1 MGGGGGTQSS
11 TGTTQPMF
19 PPQLNPALTAF
30 GTMATDIF
38 QQFGPELMGFMRD
51 QTPQQISG
59 PTGLEDAAYQTQYGL
74 LGSQGSP
81 YWSQAGGMYNAIGAN
96 PGADFSGISGWG
108 LPGGGQ
114 YAPGGGQAQPNMFSQ
129 QAAQGKSAST
139 GNWQGYNREWD
150 PGGGMESQVG
160 EPDGGGTGGGG
171 SRTSSGVNP
180 DITGDGGFQAT
191 INPQGTGASAIG
203 SNQIQPG
210 GAGNVPWNQQS
221 PHSMGN
227 LQGPGSG
234 TVREVVDYNYNTM
247 DRGATKSGFGGGG
260 GGGGGA
266 AGGGFEELDRIG
278 NPLESIDFAKH
289 PALASALKTFATT
302 ALPGIENSMIGAGLG
317 RSGAAG
323 QAIATGKAQMA
334 LPVMQ
339 QLIEGELANKGMD
352 VTQRGQDY
360 QAQIAAQNAAAS
372 AAAAGA
378 GADAQ
383 RYAAQLAHES
393 VMRGQD
399 IMLRGQD
406 IGLRE
411 MDINALL
418 NNAQLRNTSLFGAA
432 GGLGQ
437 LGQMDTD
444 RINSAVGGAMDIGG
458 VYRGIQ
464 DRGYESEFAGAN
476 RPYDRIMDFMQPLM
490 GQFGSPGTRT
500 NTTTTGGGGK

>member
-1 MGGGGGTQSS
+1 MGGGGGGTQRQ

-19 PPQLNPALTAF
+19 PPQLSGALTAF
-30 GTMATDIF
+30 GNLATGVF
-38 QQFGPELMGFMRD
+38 QEFGPELMGFMRD

-59 PTGLEDAAYQTQYGL
+59 PTALEDSAYRTQYGL

-81 YWSQAGGMYNAIGAN
+81 YWSQAGSMYNAIGAN

-108 LPGGGQ
+108 LQGGGQ
-114 YAPGGGQAQPNMFSQ
+114 YAPGGGQGQNMFSQ
-129 QAAQGKSAST
+129 QPQAQSKLAF
-139 GNWQGYNREWD
+139 NKD
-150 PGGGMESQVG
+150 VGGEMGEDGGSGGANVG
-160 EPDGGGTGGGG
+160 EPPTGGGG
-171 SRTSSGVNP
+171 GLNRTDLGIGDP
-180 DITGDGGFQAT
+180 TGDGGFAAT
-191 INPQGTGASAIG
+191 LNPQGTGASAIAP
-203 SNQIQPG
+203 NQIQPG
-210 GAGNVPWNQQS
+210 GPGNVPWNQQS
-221 PHSMGN
+221 PYSMGN

-260 GGGGGA
+260 GGGAVGGN
-266 AGGGFEELDRIG
+266 FEELERIG
-278 NPLESIDFAKH
+278 NPLESIDFANH
-289 PALASALKTFATT
+289 PALASALKTFAATS
-302 ALPGIENSMIGAGLG
+302 LPGIENSMIGAGLG

-323 QAIATGKAQMA
+323 NAIATGKAQMA

-339 QLIEGELANKGMD
+339 QLMDLEMQNKGLD
-352 VTQRGQDY
+352 VNQRGQDY

-383 RYAAQLAHES
+383 RYAAQLAHEAA
-393 VMRGQD
+393 MRGQD
-399 IMLRGQD
+399 IALRGQD

-418 NNAQLRNTSLFGAA
+418 SNAQLRNNSLLGAA

-437 LGQMDTD
+437 LGQMDLD

-458 VYRGIQ
+458 IYRGIQ
-464 DRGYESEFAGAN
+464 DRGYESEFAAAN
-476 RPYDRIMDFMQPLM
+476 RPYERIMDFTQPLM
-490 GQFGSPGTRT
+490 GQFGTPGTRT
-500 NTTTTGGGGK
+500 STTTSGGGGK

>member
-1 MGGGGGTQSS
+1 
-11 TGTTQPMF
+11 MF
-19 PPQLNPALTAF
+19 PPQLSGALSAF
-30 GTMATDIF
+30 GNLATDVF

-51 QTPQQISG
+51 QTPQQVSG

-96 PGADFSGISGWG
+96 PGADLSGISGWG
-108 LPGGGQ
+108 LQGGGQ

-129 QAAQGKSAST
+129 QPQAQGKLAANQSFDTS
-139 GNWQGYNREWD
+139 GWRE
-150 PGGGMESQVG
+150 GGSGEANVG
-160 EPDGGGTGGGG
+160 EPGRGSGGGF
-171 SRTSSGVNP
+171 SRTDLGLSDP
-180 DITGDGGFQAT
+180 TGDGGFQAT
-191 INPQGTGASAIG
+191 INPQGTGASAI
-203 SNQIQPG
+203 SPNQIQPG
-210 GAGNVPWNQQS
+210 GPGNVPWNQQS
-221 PHSMGN
+221 PYSMGN

-260 GGGGGA
+260 GGGGA

-278 NPLESIDFAKH
+278 NPLETIDFAKH
-289 PALASALKTFATT
+289 PALASALKTFAAT

-323 QAIATGKAQMA
+323 NAIATGKAQMA

-339 QLIEGELANKGMD
+339 QLIEGELTNKGMD

-383 RYAAQLAHES
+383 RYAAQLAHEAA
-393 VMRGQD
+393 MRGQD
-399 IMLRGQD
+399 IALRGQD

-418 NNAQLRNTSLFGAA
+418 SNAQLRNNSLLGAA

-437 LGQMDTD
+437 LGQMDLD

-464 DRGYESEFAGAN
+464 DRGYESEFAAAN
-476 RPYDRIMDFMQPLM
+476 RPYERIMDFTQPLM
-490 GQFGSPGTRT
+490 GQFGTPGTRT
-500 NTTTTGGGGK
+500 STTTSGGGGK